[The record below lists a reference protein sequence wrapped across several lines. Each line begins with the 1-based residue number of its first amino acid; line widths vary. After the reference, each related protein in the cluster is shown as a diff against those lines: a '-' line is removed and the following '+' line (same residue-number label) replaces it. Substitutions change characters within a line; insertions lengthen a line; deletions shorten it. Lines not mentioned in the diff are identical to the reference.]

1 MTSRLDES
9 SEVESESDYSNTSGA
24 LIFTDY
30 RNGIRVESL
39 IDAKALS
46 SIPDSFPPFGCSVV
60 TYDKSSES
68 TTSWMRSYAVVRGRF
83 IFLTRSESDQTPL
96 RAFPLEQITFHM
108 HNSNRR
114 EGSDESDNF
123 SADDDYSE
131 FEIRLNGRRR
141 SADDSDEVS
150 KYSQQNVLL
159 NNTVP
164 NDVLCS

>member
-1 MTSRLDES
+1 MTSRLDYS
-9 SEVESESDYSNTSGA
+9 SEVDSESDYGNISGA

-30 RNGIRVESL
+30 CDGARVKRL
-39 IDAKALS
+39 IDAEALA
-46 SIPDSFPPFGCSVV
+46 SIQDTFPSFGCSVV

-68 TTSWMRSYAVVRGRF
+68 ATNWTRSYAVVRGRF

-108 HNSNRR
+108 HNSNRK
-114 EGSDESDNF
+114 EGSEESDNF

-141 SADDSDEVS
+141 SADDSDEVRTGVIPFLSRS
-150 KYSQQNVLL
+150 KS
-159 NNTVP
+159 
-164 NDVLCS
+164 